1 MSKPPKPLFTFFG
14 VDGGAT
20 CSCVNGQQ
28 LFVGSQ
34 KGVVRR
40 YGLESKIMEQ
50 VVHVDNEERRIQ
62 SLEYSDSHLFVQIRS
77 FAVLKLSQSSAS
89 PSDPWSI
96 IQTIEVDHIGFCNSI
111 VLKSQLLFVSTDSQ
125 RYATLCWTLTEKEE
139 IGKIQLVDEKDIQP
153 MCMIVG
159 EVEEKEVLIGMED
172 GRLAICYGGD
182 DDEQGFGCHKTEKLG
197 REPIFCIASSSKW
210 VAAGCARPPIYL
222 LDRENLEDK
231 KEINYPPD
239 SAGCSTITFSPNS
252 KQILAGFW
260 DGSIRVFSRAR
271 LNVLLVLSATHS
283 SNISSLH
290 WLPPEEHGELVIATS
305 SDSTVSLW
313 KLK

>member
-20 CSCVNGQQ
+20 CSCVEHPQ

-50 VVHVDNEERRIQ
+50 IVHVDDEERRIQ
-62 SLEYSDSHLFVQIRS
+62 SVEFRNSHLLVHIRS
-77 FAVLKLSQSSAS
+77 FAVLKLRQTSN
-89 PSDPWSI
+89 SDPWSI
-96 IQTIEVDHIGFCNSI
+96 IQTIEVNHIGFCNSI
-111 VLKSQLLFVSTDSQ
+111 LLNSQLLFVSADNQ
-125 RYATLCWTLTEKEE
+125 RYALLCWTSSNGE
-139 IGKIQLVDEKDIQP
+139 IKKSLLCDEKDIQP

-159 EVEEKEVLIGMED
+159 DVDQKEVLIGMED
-172 GRLAICYGGD
+172 GSLAICYGDEDGD
-182 DDEQGFGCHKTEKLG
+182 FGCHQRPKLG
-197 REPIFCIASSSKW
+197 REPIFCVASSSKW
-210 VAAGCARPPIYL
+210 VAAGCARSPIFL
-222 LDRENLEDK
+222 LDRENLDEK

-239 SAGCSTITFSPNS
+239 SAGCSSITFSPNS

-260 DGSIRVFSRAR
+260 DGSIRVFSRNR
-271 LNVLLVLSATHS
+271 LNVLLVLSNTHS
-283 SNISSLH
+283 SNVSSLH
-290 WLPPEEHGELVIATS
+290 WLSMKELVIATS